1 MTRYVQA
8 AAQSGSPDQRE
19 AAARRLEKS
28 GALGHFSQLYLVHR
42 QSELVARRPKV
53 PPATSY
59 TFALFSLN
67 NIHFLRSLGFPDLFK
82 NHKRVLKRSGSAV
95 MAPLSPD
102 HVPDLKRYGCRLQR
116 KQGALGVYQ

>member
-28 GALGHFSQLYLVHR
+28 GALGHFSHR
-42 QSELVARRPKV
+42 QSELVARRPKL

-67 NIHFLRSLGFPDLFK
+67 NIHFLRSLGFPDKNRLWGFK
-82 NHKRVLKRSGSAV
+82 EVWFSGDGSA
-95 MAPLSPD
+95 LTRSRTRS
-102 HVPDLKRYGCRLQR
+102 KKITGCRLQR